1 MSDIKQIYQSLQV
14 SIEEAEEDDADAI
27 ERVLWHQHRGMDQSR
42 PAEKEQ
48 PELVVLN
55 MPMDGEL
62 DWSEMEFLIKWK
74 GQSYM
79 HCQWQSLSELQH
91 VSCKSIFR

>member
-1 MSDIKQIYQSLQV
+1 MTSDKFICVQI

-27 ERVLWHQHRGMDQSR
+27 ERVLWHRHRGM
-42 PAEKEQ
+42 AESGSAENRQ
-48 PELVVLN
+48 PELVVLGT
-55 MPMDGEL
+55 PSDGEL
-62 DWSEMEFLIKWK
+62 DWNEMEFLIKWK